1 MFGSKKYKIDVIS
14 IIFNP
19 HRSYIVFVN
28 YFYKKKITKM
38 DLQFCMDNNETI
50 FI

>member
-19 HRSYIVFVN
+19 HRSYIDFIN
-28 YFYKKKITKM
+28 YFYKKKSQKWI
-38 DLQFCMDNNETI
+38 
-50 FI
+50 